1 MANAINGYHAVLEP
15 LNAANIEAQN
25 LNTVILGASV
35 TAIGIGYIL
44 AEPTG
49 GATVSPEEVSA

>member
-1 MANAINGYHAVLEP
+1 
-15 LNAANIEAQN
+15 
-25 LNTVILGASV
+25 V

-49 GATVSPEEVSA
+49 GATVSPEEVSTWVLKTFRDDVPQ